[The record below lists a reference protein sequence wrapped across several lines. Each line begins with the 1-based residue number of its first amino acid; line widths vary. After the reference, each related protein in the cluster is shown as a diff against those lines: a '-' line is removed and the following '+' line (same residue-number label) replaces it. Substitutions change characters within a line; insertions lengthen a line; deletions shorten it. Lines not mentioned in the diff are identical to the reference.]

1 MRAWIDARAEL
12 VADFMQYY
20 GVALPLDDEG
30 MDAIADGTM
39 YGILWEQLPK
49 ESRTARR
56 DCPDL
61 IWGDAERLLWSIEYS
76 LRILTWQK
84 SKDGSKGRNRPRP
97 LQTPME
103 RHRNRQAADAAIAHK
118 AEIDK
123 VLGMV

>member
-1 MRAWIDARAEL
+1 
-12 VADFMQYY
+12 MQYY

-103 RHRNRQAADAAIAHK
+103 RHRNRQAADAALAHK

>member
-30 MDAIADGTM
+30 M
-39 YGILWEQLPK
+39 EQLPK
-49 ESRTARR
+49 ESRTARC

-61 IWGDAERLLWSIEYS
+61 IWSDAERLLWSIEYS